1 MMAAEFSAFS
11 LRVDS
16 NGCAL
21 VRWDMPDRSINVI
34 TPAVMA
40 ELDAIIDQIM
50 LDDAITGA
58 IIISGKPE
66 SFTGGAD
73 ISMIQMIS
81 RTQGDSRSESL
92 LEQSSS
98 LSRLY
103 RKVETCGKPFV
114 VAISGIC
121 LGGGTELALAAHGRV
136 MVDDRNTKIGL
147 PEVRIG
153 IFPGAGGTQRV
164 MRMTD
169 PQSGLQ
175 MLLQGKN
182 LTGQKAKS
190 MGLVD
195 ILVPRYSDLIPAARQ
210 MLMDGLS
217 AQKPWDRKG
226 FKPSGAASIY
236 SPEGFQFWPAANAHY
251 RKETHDN
258 YPGARG
264 IMKAVYEGLQLPMD
278 QALAVESRY
287 FASVLQT
294 PEASNMLRSL
304 FVSMQA
310 LNKGARRPADIAP
323 VQLHKIGIVGA
334 GFMGAGIAH
343 VSAKAGLS
351 VTLLDRT
358 PEAAEKGKAHAQALT
373 DKAVKR
379 GYASTDEQQAL
390 LERITTSTDYADLA
404 ECDLVIEAVF
414 EDRGIKGEVIASI
427 AGHLPPDAT
436 LATNTSTLPIN
447 SLAQNHA
454 RPENFIGI
462 HFFSPVDKMMLVEI
476 IMGEKTSDA
485 ALACAFDFVRRIGKT
500 PIVVNDSRGFYAN
513 RSVMAYLLEAHL
525 LLSEGTP
532 AAMIENLALQAGM
545 PVGPLA
551 LTDEVAVDLAWKIL
565 QATKADLGSAAV
577 HPAQETLLQKMVVQH
592 QRFGRKNGKGFYD
605 YDGRDKRLWPG
616 LCDLVPQLSDPEA
629 IDQIDRQEIKNR
641 LLVIQALEAA
651 RCFAEGVITDVR
663 EADLG
668 SILGFGFA
676 PFTGGTLSFI
686 DMMGAAEF
694 VAICHDLT
702 ARHGQRFAPN
712 ELLRDLAASGDTFYG
727 RFAGEV
733 SKRA

>member
-1 MMAAEFSAFS
+1 MGGSYTAFS
-11 LRVDS
+11 VDIDS
-16 NGCAL
+16 DGWAL
-21 VRWDMPDRSINVI
+21 IVWDMPDRSINLI
-34 TPAVMA
+34 TCIVME
-40 ELDAIIDQIM
+40 ELDALIDQIM
-50 LDDAITGA
+50 QDETIRGA
-58 IIISGKPE
+58 VLISAKSD

-73 ISMIQMIS
+73 ITMIQMLNQTEGGNS
-81 RTQGDSRSESL
+81 PEDLFEK
-92 LEQSSS
+92 SSS

-103 RKVETCGKPFV
+103 RKLETCGKPIV
-114 VAISGIC
+114 VAINGTC

-136 MVDDRNTKIGL
+136 MVDDRATTIGL

-182 LTGQKAKS
+182 LTGKKAKS

-195 ILVPRYSDLIPAARQ
+195 VLVPQRSDLVPAAKK
-210 MLMDGLS
+210 MLAEGLS
-217 AQKPWDRKG
+217 AQKPWDQKG
-226 FKPSGAASIY
+226 YKPSGAANIY
-236 SPEGFQFWPAANAHY
+236 SPAGFQLWPAANALY

-310 LNKGARRPADIAP
+310 LNKGARRPATIAP
-323 VQLHKIGIVGA
+323 VQLERIGIVGA
-334 GFMGAGIAH
+334 GFMGAGIAY
-343 VSAKAGLS
+343 VSAKAGLK
-351 VTLLDRT
+351 VVLLDRT
-358 PEAAEKGKAHAQALT
+358 LEAAEKGKAHSDGLMQ
-373 DKAVKR
+373 KAVKR
-379 GYASTDEQQAL
+379 GYASQEEHDAL
-390 LERITTSTDYADLA
+390 MARITTSTDYPDLGG
-404 ECDLVIEAVF
+404 CDLVIEAVF
-414 EDRGIKGEVIASI
+414 EDRDTKADVIASI
-427 AGHLPPDAT
+427 SEILPVDVT
-436 LATNTSTLPIN
+436 LASNTSTLPIN
-447 SLAQNHA
+447 SLAQNHV

-476 IMGEKTSDA
+476 ILGEQTNDQ
-485 ALACAFDFVRRIGKT
+485 ALASAFDFVRLIRKT
-500 PIVVNDSRGFYAN
+500 PIVVNDGRGFYAN

-525 LLSEGTP
+525 LLTEGIP
-532 AAMIENLALQAGM
+532 AAMIENLAVQAGM

-565 QATKADLGSAAV
+565 QATKADLGPDFI
-577 HPAQETLLQKMVVQH
+577 HPAQEKLLQQMVVEQE
-592 QRFGRKNGKGFYD
+592 RFGRKNDKGFYD

-616 LCDLVPQLSDPEA
+616 LSDLVPQITDPDR
-629 IDQIDRQEIKNR
+629 IDQIDRQEIRNR
-641 LLVIQALEAA
+641 LLMIQALEAA
-651 RCFAEGVITDVR
+651 RCFEEGVITDVR

-686 DMMGAAEF
+686 DTMGPARF
-694 VAICHDLT
+694 VAACDELT
-702 ARHGQRFAPN
+702 KKHGPRFAPN
-712 ELLRDLAASGDTFYG
+712 DLLRDLAASGDTFYG
-727 RFAGEV
+727 RFTEAFTSV
-733 SKRA
+733 A

>member
-1 MMAAEFSAFS
+1 MAGEFSAFS
-11 LRVDS
+11 VEIDPD
-16 NGCAL
+16 GYAL

-34 TPAVMA
+34 TLTVMA

-58 IIISGKPE
+58 IIISAKPE

-73 ISMIQMIS
+73 ISMIQMVS
-81 RTQGDSRSESL
+81 QTGGDSTPESL
-92 LEQSSS
+92 LERSSS

-103 RKVETCGKPFV
+103 RKLETCGKPFV

-121 LGGGTELALAAHGRV
+121 LGGGTELALAAHGRI
-136 MVDDRNTKIGL
+136 MVDDRNTRMGL

-195 ILVPRYSDLIPAARQ
+195 RLVSGYSDLLPAARQ
-210 MLMDGLS
+210 MLKGGLS

-226 FKPSGAASIY
+226 FKPSGAANIY

-251 RKETHDN
+251 HKETHDN

-323 VQLHKIGIVGA
+323 VQLQNIGIVGA

-358 PEAAEKGKAHAQALT
+358 PETAEKGKAHAQALT

-390 LERITTSTDYADLA
+390 LDRITTSTDYADLA
-404 ECDLVIEAVF
+404 ACDLVIEAVF
-414 EDRGIKGEVIASI
+414 EDRGIKSDVIASI
-427 AGHLPPDAT
+427 ASHLPPDAT
-436 LATNTSTLPIN
+436 LATNTSTLPID
-447 SLAQNHA
+447 SLAQNHT

-476 IMGEKTSDA
+476 IMGERTSDA

-577 HPAQETLLQKMVVQH
+577 HPAQETLLQKMVVEH

-605 YDGRDKRLWPG
+605 YDGRNKRLWPG
-616 LCDLVPQLSDPEA
+616 LSDLVPQLTDPEK
-629 IDQIDRQEIKNR
+629 IDRIDRQEIKNR

-694 VAICHDLT
+694 VGICDDLT

-712 ELLRDLAASGDTFYG
+712 ALLRDLAASGDTFYG
-727 RFAGEV
+727 RFAGAG
-733 SKRA
+733 STCA